1 LITDFRWNKFC
12 LFCRK
17 ILKRWNT
24 PSKVKIIGSEFWWS
38 HLVHVHEKK
47 QFFSKQWKIVISCYF
62 RLKLFAFIFLIVKCS
77 VSFCDCTFAFLVVL
91 VLWVLRQL
99 ISYKNIKSANEQQSI
114 IGGIRKKDLANNLVT
129 DRIYQS
135 KFEIEY
141 RLLVI
146 KNANNLFIYQ

>member
-1 LITDFRWNKFC
+1 M
-12 LFCRK
+12 
-17 ILKRWNT
+17 
-24 PSKVKIIGSEFWWS
+24 
-38 HLVHVHEKK
+38 
-47 QFFSKQWKIVISCYF
+47 
-62 RLKLFAFIFLIVKCS
+62 
-77 VSFCDCTFAFLVVL
+77 
-91 VLWVLRQL
+91 LRQL
-99 ISYKNIKSANEQQSI
+99 ISYKNIKSANEQQRI